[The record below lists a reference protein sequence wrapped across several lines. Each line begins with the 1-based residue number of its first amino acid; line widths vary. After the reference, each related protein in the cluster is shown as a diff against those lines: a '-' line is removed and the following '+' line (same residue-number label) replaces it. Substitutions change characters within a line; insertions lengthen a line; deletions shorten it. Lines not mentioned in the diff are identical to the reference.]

1 MYSYV
6 KEETKASKSY
16 IPYGAP
22 RQTCVAK
29 AGTNIAHRFV
39 KLGLAIDDSGPRNL
53 AMKPFFSS
61 TSFDFRDK
69 LELRH
74 LLEMLPVN
82 CVTGLKV
89 FLQIPVRSIRAIV
102 NLARLLI

>member
-1 MYSYV
+1 M
-6 KEETKASKSY
+6 ESKCH

-39 KLGLAIDDSGPRNL
+39 KLLLAIDDSGPRNFS
-53 AMKPFFSS
+53 MKPFFSS
-61 TSFDFRDK
+61 PSFDFRDK

-74 LLEMLPVN
+74 LVELLPDK

-89 FLQIPVRSIRAIV
+89 FLQNPVRRIRAIV
-102 NLARLLI
+102 TVACLLI